1 MSNIIDEIR
10 EEFFKYQDVEYRNFQ
25 AGLVPTADVSASIG
39 VRTPGLR
46 RMAKEF
52 MKREDIGVFL
62 DSLPHEYFEENQ
74 LQAFIISEMK
84 DYEACMERLTAFL
97 PYVDNWATCDQM
109 SPKIFKKHRA
119 ELLEEIKIWI
129 KSEHT
134 YTVRFAICMLMEHF
148 LNEDFDISYP
158 EMVSKVRSEEYY
170 INMMTSWYY
179 ATAHAKQYDAVLH
192 FIEEKKLDVWT
203 HNKAIQKS
211 IESRRIT
218 PEQKEYLRG
227 LKIKASWK
235 ND

>member
-134 YTVRFAICMLMEHF
+134 YTVRFAIGMLMEHF

-170 INMMTSWYY
+170 INMMTAWYF
-179 ATAHAKQYDAVLH
+179 ATALAKQYDAVLH

-218 PEQKEYLRG
+218 P
-227 LKIKASWK
+227 
-235 ND
+235 